1 MYDPPP
7 TLLLYAIHHTILVMA
22 VSCKKINR
30 SHIHT
35 HTHTHTHTDREQH
48 PRHRHRHA
56 HDKNNTPNPQT
67 NTSHKHLTTLEVGA
81 TTVRATSHARA
92 VSCQRRGELA
102 FIRYCF
108 TWKLFSWSLSS
119 FYCPPPPAPSFL
131 LQYYYTTIAQYTPRH
146 RPSPFM
152 PCTIQYKWWQYR
164 VKAKRWDA
172 HWVVYFALPMVP
184 LRSWLQYTLKRKLV
198 DFAWNRRW
206 F

>member
-1 MYDPPP
+1 MAFTRDSSTSRLLCTNQSSLHCPPPACIAHTIAILLHDCCAMYDPPP

-108 TWKLFSWSLSS
+108 T
-119 FYCPPPPAPSFL
+119 
-131 LQYYYTTIAQYTPRH
+131 
-146 RPSPFM
+146 
-152 PCTIQYKWWQYR
+152 
-164 VKAKRWDA
+164 
-172 HWVVYFALPMVP
+172 
-184 LRSWLQYTLKRKLV
+184 
-198 DFAWNRRW
+198 
-206 F
+206 